1 MTKSKLA
8 TVVEVVAEEV
18 VTPPTKH
25 TVDVGSIRPKSSFG
39 RTFYYVDT
47 KRVRSTKGPAQLQGM
62 IKWMIDNGVTSAET
76 AMQGALIGSKA
87 IEDGFVLTNKLTGPV
102 IFAYYIRRMEAEF
115 GVEHHQTVHA
125 RTNKVMA

>member
-8 TVVEVVAEEV
+8 TVVEAVVEEV
-18 VTPPTKH
+18 VTPPTQH

-39 RTFYYVDT
+39 RTFYYVDV
-47 KRVRSTKGPAQLQGM
+47 KRVRSAKGPAQLQGM
-62 IKWMIDNGVTSAET
+62 IKWMIDKGVTSAET

-87 IEDGFVLTNKLTGPV
+87 VKDGYVLTNKLTGPV
-102 IFAYYIRRMEAEF
+102 IFAYYIRRMETEF